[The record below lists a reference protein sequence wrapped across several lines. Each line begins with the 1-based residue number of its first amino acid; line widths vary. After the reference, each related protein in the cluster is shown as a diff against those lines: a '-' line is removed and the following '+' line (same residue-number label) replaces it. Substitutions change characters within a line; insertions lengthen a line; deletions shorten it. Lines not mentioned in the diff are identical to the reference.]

1 MLTDR
6 TKKVEKG
13 ASHWKDYKC
22 PFCQQKGCV
31 KDDSETHS
39 KSYVKAFKKLMK
51 KSNPSAYMQMAI
63 KYKSGDGVIQSNTRS
78 LEMRI
83 CAAEL
88 DHAEAFVHIG
98 NNYFQGVVVD
108 QDESKSKALEYYEIG
123 AKKGCVQARNLMALY
138 HREYGNIDESI
149 KHMKIAASG
158 GHQAS
163 MDDLMILYKDELL
176 SKEDLAQTLRAYQT
190 SIDLMKSNDRE
201 DVRDLIA
208 SIK

>member
-1 MLTDR
+1 MPNFMERMGT
-6 TKKVEKG
+6 
-13 ASHWKDYKC
+13 
-22 PFCQQKGCV
+22 
-31 KDDSETHS
+31 
-39 KSYVKAFKKLMK
+39 
-51 KSNPSAYMQMAI
+51 
-63 KYKSGDGVIQSNTRS
+63 
-78 LEMRI
+78 
-83 CAAEL
+83 
-88 DHAEAFVHIG
+88 
-98 NNYFQGVVVD
+98 
-108 QDESKSKALEYYEIG
+108 
-123 AKKGCVQARNLMALY
+123 LMALY